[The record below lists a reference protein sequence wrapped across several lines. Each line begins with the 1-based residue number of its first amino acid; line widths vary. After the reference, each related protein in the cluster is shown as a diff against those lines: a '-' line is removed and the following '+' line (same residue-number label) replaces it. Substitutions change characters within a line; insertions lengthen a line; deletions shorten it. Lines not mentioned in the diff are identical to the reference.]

1 MLTFAGSNT
10 QDTTK
15 MARTT
20 PLNCYR
26 NVGIMAHIDAGKTTT
41 TERILLYTGRTHKIG
56 EVHDGGATMDWMEQ
70 EQERGITITSA
81 ATTCFWKGMDKQFED
96 HRINIIDTP
105 GHVDFTI
112 EVERSL
118 KVLDGACAVFCA
130 VGGVEP
136 QSETVWRQANKY
148 NVPRIG
154 FVNKMDRAGADFLRV
169 CKQIKTRL
177 GGNPVPMQIAIGAE
191 ENFEGVIDLIS
202 MKAIF
207 WNEADQGATYGTR
220 DIPAEL
226 QELAEQKREFMIEA
240 AAEANDEL
248 MGKYLE
254 EAELSDD
261 EIREGIRSRAIKS
274 EIIPMFCGSAFKNKG
289 VQAVLDAMIMYMP
302 SPLDVDAIT
311 GILDDKDETLAPRKA
326 DDDEPFAA
334 LAFKI
339 ATDPFVGNL
348 TFFRVYSG
356 VLKAGDFV
364 YNSSKGKKERIGRM
378 VQMHANE
385 REEIKEVRAGD
396 IAAAIGLKD
405 VATGDTLCDL
415 KQKIV
420 LERMEFPE
428 PVIALAVEPKTKADQ
443 EKMGIA
449 LGKLAAEDPSFRV
462 STDEETGQT
471 IIAGMGELHL
481 DIIVDRMVREF
492 DVECNVGAPQ
502 VSYREAITTMVEH
515 QHKFAKQSGGRGQY
529 GHVYLRIEPQEPG
542 VGYEFVDEIKG
553 GVIPKEYVPAVN
565 KGIVEQMENGVLA
578 GFPLVDIKVTVYDG
592 SYHDVDSS
600 EMAFKIAASK
610 CLSEGVRM
618 ANPQLLEPMMA
629 VEVSTPEDYMGDV
642 MGDINRRRGIVG
654 AMEDTPVGKQVK
666 AEVPLAEMFGYA
678 NDLRSMTQGRAS
690 YSMEFAKYTVAPK
703 NVADEV
709 IEKLNK

>member
-1 MLTFAGSNT
+1 
-10 QDTTK
+10 

-20 PLNCYR
+20 PLDRYR
-26 NVGIMAHIDAGKTTT
+26 NIGIMAHIDAGKTTT

-81 ATTCFWKGMDKQFED
+81 ATTCFWQGMDKQFED

-169 CKQIKTRL
+169 CEQIKTRL

-207 WNEADQGATYGTR
+207 WNEADQGATYETR
-220 DIPAEL
+220 GIPAEL
-226 QELAEQKREFMIEA
+226 QELAEEKREFMIES

-248 MGKYLE
+248 MEKYLE
-254 EAELSDD
+254 GGKLSHD
-261 EIREGIRSRAIKS
+261 EIREGIRSQTIKS

-311 GILDDKDETLAPRKA
+311 GMLDDKDETVAPRKA
-326 DDDEPFAA
+326 DDEEPFAA

-385 REEIKEVRAGD
+385 REEIKEVCAGD

-405 VATGDTLCDL
+405 VTTGDTLCDL
-415 KQKIV
+415 KQKII

-428 PVIALAVEPKTKADQ
+428 PVIALAVEPKTKVDQ

-462 STDEETGQT
+462 STDEESGQT

-502 VSYREAITTMVEH
+502 VSYRETITTMVEH
-515 QHKFAKQSGGRGQY
+515 QYKFAKQSGGRGQY

-542 VGYEFVDEIKG
+542 AGYEFVDEIKG
-553 GVIPKEYVPAVN
+553 GVIPKEYVPAIN
-565 KGIVEQMENGVLA
+565 KGIQEQMENGVLA

-592 SYHDVDSS
+592 SYHDVDSN

-610 CLSEGVRM
+610 CLSGGVRM
-618 ANPQLLEPMMA
+618 ASPQLLEPMMA
-629 VEVSTPEDYMGDV
+629 VEVLTPEDYMGDV
-642 MGDINRRRGIVG
+642 MGDINRRRGIVS
-654 AMEDTPVGKQVK
+654 AMEDTLAGKQVK

-690 YSMEFAKYTVAPK
+690 YSMEFVKYTAAPK
-703 NVADEV
+703 NVVDEV

>member
-1 MLTFAGSNT
+1 
-10 QDTTK
+10 
-15 MARTT
+15 MARNH
-20 PLNCYR
+20 PLSRYR
-26 NVGIMAHIDAGKTTT
+26 NVGVMAHIDAGKTTT
-41 TERILLYTGRTHKIG
+41 TERVLLYTGRTHKIG

-81 ATTCFWKGMDKQFED
+81 ATTCMWKGMDEQFEE

-118 KVLDGACAVFCA
+118 KVLDGALALFCA

-169 CKQIKTRL
+169 CEQIKTRL
-177 GGNPVPMQIAIGAE
+177 GANPVPMQIAIGAE
-191 ENFEGVIDLIS
+191 EDFKGVVDLIT
-202 MKAIF
+202 MKAIY
-207 WNEADQGATYGTR
+207 WNEEDQGATYETK
-220 DIPAEL
+220 DVPAEL
-226 QELAEQKREFMIEA
+226 MDLAEEKRESMVEA
-240 AAEANDEL
+240 AAEANDDL
-248 MGKYLE
+248 MEKYLE
-254 EAELSDD
+254 GGELTND
-261 EIREGIRSRAIKS
+261 EIKEGIRTRCIGN

-289 VQAVLDAMIMYMP
+289 VQAALDAIIMYMP
-302 SPLDVDAIT
+302 SPLDVDAIE
-311 GILDDKDETLAPRKA
+311 GILDDKDETRVPRKA

-339 ATDPFVGNL
+339 ATDPFVGTL

-356 VLKAGDFV
+356 VCKAGDFV

-378 VQMHANE
+378 VQMHSNE
-385 REEIKEVRAGD
+385 RDEIKEVRAGD

-405 VATGDTLCDL
+405 VTTGDTLCDL
-415 KQKIV
+415 KEKIV

-428 PVIALAVEPKTKADQ
+428 PVIALAVEPKTKVDQ

-462 STDEETGQT
+462 SSDEESGQT

-481 DIIVDRMVREF
+481 DIIVDRMRREF

-529 GHVYLRIEPQEPG
+529 GHVHLRIEPQEAG
-542 VGYEFVDEIKG
+542 AGYEFVDEIKG
-553 GVIPKEYVPAVN
+553 GVIPKEYIPAVN
-565 KGIVEQMENGVLA
+565 KGVQEQMENGVLA

-592 SYHDVDSS
+592 SYHDVDSN

-618 ANPQLLEPMMA
+618 ANPVLLEPMMA
-629 VEVSTPEDYMGDV
+629 VEIITPEEYMGDV
-642 MGDINRRRGIVG
+642 MGDLNRRRGLVG
-654 AMEDTPVGKQVK
+654 AMEDLPNGKQLK
-666 AEVPLAEMFGYA
+666 ADVPLAEMFGYA
-678 NDLRSMTQGRAS
+678 NDLRSATQGRAS
-690 YSMEFAKYTVAPK
+690 YSMEFSRYTAAPK
-703 NVADEV
+703 NVADDV